1 VLIPARHDRINGFA
15 WDLACKGL
23 LLAGCIVFA
32 RLCAMKPRPDA
43 HAKPAAPTP
52 ASRQERLAKALKA
65 NLTRRKKP
73 SSRKAG

>member
-1 VLIPARHDRINGFA
+1 
-15 WDLACKGL
+15 
-23 LLAGCIVFA
+23 
-32 RLCAMKPRPDA
+32 MKPRPDA